1 VPGEEPMHG
10 ADADRNTALAQLR
23 LNLDQ
28 SDVPL
33 LGEQLLDEVAVR
45 LDPARVAVTAAR
57 LGNGSAMLQ
66 RKAPPADRA
75 RDADI
80 KMGCSRSAT
89 HAAVDRSD
97 NPIPQVL

>member
-1 VPGEEPMHG
+1 MHSV
-10 ADADRNTALAQLR
+10 DADRSTVLAQIR
-23 LNLDQ
+23 LDLDQ

-33 LGEQLLDEVAVR
+33 LGEQLLDEVAMR
-45 LDPARVAVTAAR
+45 LGPARVAVATAR
-57 LGNGSAMLQ
+57 LGNSLAMLE
-66 RKAPPADRA
+66 RKALPADRA

-97 NPIPQVL
+97 NPIPKVL